1 LFVVESYKRQFIA
14 GRRTWLDVMNALQ
27 ESTNMR
33 LATVDS
39 ETSAQ
44 LTTARIALRTCTWQP
59 RLLTDG
65 TEPNHG

>member
-1 LFVVESYKRQFIA
+1 
-14 GRRTWLDVMNALQ
+14 MNALQ

-33 LATVDS
+33 LAIVDS

-44 LTTARIALRTCTWQP
+44 LTAARIALRTCTWQP
-59 RLLTDG
+59 RLLADR

>member
-1 LFVVESYKRQFIA
+1 
-14 GRRTWLDVMNALQ
+14 MNALQ
-27 ESTNMR
+27 ESTNTR

-59 RLLTDG
+59 RLLAGG